1 MDTET
6 TVRVVAGVLS
16 VLLVGVII
24 MRRKNKKSGTSV
36 EDDF

>member
-1 MDTET
+1 MDIET
-6 TVRVVAGVLS
+6 TVKVVSGVLC